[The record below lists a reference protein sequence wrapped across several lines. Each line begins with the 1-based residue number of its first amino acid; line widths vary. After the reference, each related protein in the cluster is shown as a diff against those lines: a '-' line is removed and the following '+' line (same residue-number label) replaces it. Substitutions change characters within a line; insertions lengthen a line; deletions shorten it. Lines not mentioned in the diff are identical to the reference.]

1 MKVCADRRRAIRLDH
16 LTEAQA
22 KAFMIA
28 DNRLTEIS
36 VWDARGLAEQLK
48 ELSDLDLDFS
58 LEANGFE
65 MGEIDFRIEGL
76 TAASE
81 DDRDPADALPAVRT
95 GPAISRSGD
104 LWLLGENRVGRRERK
119 LASCVLVTIFELAES
134 LR

>member
-48 ELSDLDLDFS
+48 EALGLGPRLQSRGQRFRNGRNRFQDRRTHSRLRRRPRPRRCAAGRQDRSSDK
-58 LEANGFE
+58 
-65 MGEIDFRIEGL
+65 
-76 TAASE
+76 
-81 DDRDPADALPAVRT
+81 PVR
-95 GPAISRSGD
+95 RS
-104 LWLLGENRVGRRERK
+104 WFARRE
-119 LASCVLVTIFELAES
+119 
-134 LR
+134 